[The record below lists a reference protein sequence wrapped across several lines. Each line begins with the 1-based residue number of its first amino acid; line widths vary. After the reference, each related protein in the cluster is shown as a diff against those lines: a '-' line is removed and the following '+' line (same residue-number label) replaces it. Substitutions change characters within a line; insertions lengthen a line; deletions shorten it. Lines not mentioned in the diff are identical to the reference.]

1 MAILVVPPVL
11 KRALVAPLVVGALA
25 AGANEAECGPKR
37 PPAQQTATRATAL
50 VDLRDASEQ
59 LERLAERVGPS
70 VVQLLTLGYATAD
83 LADGERGVLVAPSRG
98 AGSGVIVDAG
108 GYIVTNAHV
117 VQGAHRIQV
126 ELPVR
131 ESGVPGR
138 SLVRPRPRLV
148 GAQLVALDEETDLA
162 VVKVSEKD
170 LPALTFADSDT
181 VRPGQIVMAF
191 GSPLGLNSSVTLGVV
206 SAIARQL
213 ESEDPMVYLQTD
225 APINPGNSGGPLV
238 NLEGQI
244 VGINTLILTQSGG
257 NEGLGFAAPS
267 NIVRRVFEQI
277 RQFGRVRRGEIGVRA
292 QTITPLL
299 AEGLQLGRDTGVVLS
314 DVYPGGPASK
324 AGAEVGDIVLRLD
337 GKPME
342 NGRQLQVNLYSRAVG
357 DTVRLDLE
365 RRGTGLTLSVPVV
378 EREDDP
384 YRFSAMARP
393 EEHMIPRLGVLGL
406 SMTSDLA
413 ALLPD
418 LRVASGVVVAG
429 ASGEAVPGSDGQL
442 NAGDV
447 IHAVN
452 GHAVR
457 TLADL
462 RAAVDALK
470 VGDAVVLQV
479 ERDAELLYITLRIEK

>member
-1 MAILVVPPVL
+1 M
-11 KRALVAPLVVGALA
+11 APLVVGAVT
-25 AGANEAECGPKR
+25 AGASEGECGPTG
-37 PPAQQTATRATAL
+37 PPPQQTAGRQHAGARQQAAARATTL
-50 VDLRDASEQ
+50 VDLRDASQQ

-70 VVQLLTLGYATAD
+70 VVQVLTLGYASGD
-83 LADGERGVLVAPSRG
+83 LADGQRGVFIAPSRG
-98 AGSGVIVDAG
+98 AGSGVIVDPAG
-108 GYIVTNAHV
+108 YVVTNAHV

-131 ESGVPGR
+131 DSGVPGR

-148 GAQLVALDEETDLA
+148 GAQLVAIDEETDLA
-162 VVKVSEKD
+162 VIKVAERD
-170 LPALTFADSDT
+170 LPALTFADSDA

-191 GSPLGLNSSVTLGVV
+191 GSPLGLTSSVTLGVV

-213 ESEDPMVYLQTD
+213 ETEDPMVYLQTD

-238 NLEGQI
+238 DLDGRI
-244 VGINTLILTQSGG
+244 VGINTLILSQSGG

-314 DVYPGGPASK
+314 DVYPDGPASK

-365 RRGTGLTLSVPVV
+365 RRGTGVTLSVPVV
-378 EREDDP
+378 ERDDDP
-384 YRFSAMARP
+384 YRFTALARP
-393 EEHMIPRLGVLGL
+393 EDHLIPRLGVLGL
-406 SMTSDLA
+406 SMTPDLA

-418 LRVASGVVVAG
+418 LRVATGVVVAG
-429 ASGEAVPGSDGQL
+429 ISGEVLPGSDGQL
-442 NAGDV
+442 AAGDV

-452 GHAVR
+452 GRAVR
-457 TLADL
+457 TLPDL
-462 RAAVDALK
+462 RAAVDELSI
-470 VGDAVVLQV
+470 GDAVVLQV
-479 ERDAELLYITLRIEK
+479 ERDAELLYVTLRIDK

>member
-1 MAILVVPPVL
+1 MPRVHSAILVAFVVASTSLRGAAAAPPRPAVPQPAA
-11 KRALVAPLVVGALA
+11 RVAAMG
-25 AGANEAECGPKR
+25 
-37 PPAQQTATRATAL
+37 
-50 VDLRDASEQ
+50 DLRQSSQQ
-59 LERLAERVGPS
+59 LEALAERVGLS
-70 VVQLLTLGYATAD
+70 VVQVLTLGYASGD

-98 AGSGVIVDAG
+98 AGSGVIVDAA

-131 ESGVPGR
+131 EAGGR

-148 GAQLVALDEETDLA
+148 GAQVVALDEETDLA
-162 VVKVSEKD
+162 VLKVAEQG
-170 LPALTFADSDT
+170 LPALTFADSDA
-181 VRPGQIVMAF
+181 VRPGQFVLAF
-191 GSPLGLNSSVTLGVV
+191 GSPLGLTSSVTLGVI
-206 SAIARQL
+206 SAVGRQL

-238 NLEGQI
+238 NLDGQV

-277 RQFGRVRRGEIGVRA
+277 RQYGRVRRGEIGVRA

-299 AEGLQLGRDTGVVLS
+299 AEGLKLSRDAGVILS
-314 DVYPGGPASK
+314 DVYPEGPAAA

-342 NGRQLQVNLYSRAVG
+342 NGRQLQVNLYTRAVG
-357 DTVRLDLE
+357 DTVRLDIE
-365 RRGTGLTLSVPVV
+365 RRGMSLSLAVAVA

-384 YRFSAMARP
+384 GRFTGLARP
-393 EEHMIPRLGVLGL
+393 EDHLVPRLGVLGL
-406 SMTSDLA
+406 SMTPEIAS
-413 ALLPD
+413 LLPD

-429 ASGEAVPGSDGQL
+429 ASGDVVPGSDGQL
-442 NAGDV
+442 EPGDV

-452 GHAVR
+452 GRPVR
-457 TLADL
+457 TLAEL
-462 RAAVDALK
+462 RAAVEAMKPGDAL
-470 VGDAVVLQV
+470 ALQV
-479 ERDAELLYITLRIEK
+479 ERDAELLYVTRRIEK

>member
-1 MAILVVPPVL
+1 
-11 KRALVAPLVVGALA
+11 
-25 AGANEAECGPKR
+25 
-37 PPAQQTATRATAL
+37 
-50 VDLRDASEQ
+50 
-59 LERLAERVGPS
+59 
-70 VVQLLTLGYATAD
+70 
-83 LADGERGVLVAPSRG
+83 
-98 AGSGVIVDAG
+98 
-108 GYIVTNAHV
+108 
-117 VQGAHRIQV
+117 
-126 ELPVR
+126 
-131 ESGVPGR
+131 
-138 SLVRPRPRLV
+138 
-148 GAQLVALDEETDLA
+148 
-162 VVKVSEKD
+162 
-170 LPALTFADSDT
+170 LTFADSDN

-191 GSPLGLNSSVTLGVV
+191 GSPLGLSSSVTLGVV

-213 ESEDPMVYLQTD
+213 ETEDPMVYLQTD

-238 NLEGQI
+238 NLEGEI
-244 VGINTLILTQSGG
+244 VGINTMILTQSGG

-314 DVYPGGPASK
+314 DVYPEGPAAT

-357 DTVRLDLE
+357 DTVRLDVE

-384 YRFSAMARP
+384 YRFTALARP
-393 EEHMIPRLGVLGL
+393 EENLIPRLGVLGL
-406 SMTSDLA
+406 SMTPDLA
-413 ALLPD
+413 AMVPD

-429 ASGEAVPGSDGQL
+429 ASGEVVPGSDGQL
-442 NAGDV
+442 EVGDV

-452 GHAVR
+452 GRAVR
-457 TLADL
+457 TLPEL

-470 VGDAVVLQV
+470 VGDPLVLQV
-479 ERDAELLYITLRIEK
+479 ERDAELLYVTLRIEK

>member
-1 MAILVVPPVL
+1 MAILVVPPFL
-11 KRALVAPLVVGALA
+11 KRALMAPLVVAALA
-25 AGANEAECGPKR
+25 AGAKEADCGPR
-37 PPAQQTATRATAL
+37 GPAPQQTATRATAL
-50 VDLRDASEQ
+50 VDLRDASQQ

-70 VVQLLTLGYATAD
+70 VVQVLTLGYATAD
-83 LADGERGVLVAPSRG
+83 RADGERGVLVAPSRG
-98 AGSGVIVDAG
+98 AGSGVIVDAS

-131 ESGVPGR
+131 DSGVPGR

-148 GAQLVALDEETDLA
+148 GAQLVALDDETDLA

-170 LPALTFADSDT
+170 LPALTFADSDS

-244 VGINTLILTQSGG
+244 VGINTMILTQSGG

-299 AEGLQLGRDTGVVLS
+299 AEGLQLGRDAGVVLS

-324 AGAEVGDIVLRLD
+324 AGAEVGDVVLRLD

-365 RRGTGLTLSVPVV
+365 RRGTGLTLAVPVV

-384 YRFSAMARP
+384 YRFSSLARP
-393 EEHMIPRLGVLGL
+393 EDHLIPRLGVLGL
-406 SMTSDLA
+406 SMTSELA
-413 ALLPD
+413 AMLPD

-442 NAGDV
+442 TAGDV

-457 TLADL
+457 TLPDL
-462 RAAVDALK
+462 RSAVDALK

-479 ERDAELLYITLRIEK
+479 ERDAELLYITLRIER